1 MHEKQPNRN
10 IEKVEYLD
18 ESVVNEKLRP
28 AVNKTSIS
36 FITDKKL
43 SQYVLL
49 LLLFF
54 LRIQQSLVNKMFS
67 FHAKTANA
75 QHLYRA
81 KCSFF
86 PNCRQILCIT
96 IFELLGTSS
105 QSSLFNV
112 PLYQISVN
120 LENFSFWDQIFP
132 KKTLGWSIKTNSTW
146 E

>member
-1 MHEKQPNRN
+1 MPKQQ
-10 IEKVEYLD
+10 I
-18 ESVVNEKLRP
+18 
-28 AVNKTSIS
+28 
-36 FITDKKL
+36 
-43 SQYVLL
+43 
-49 LLLFF
+49 
-54 LRIQQSLVNKMFS
+54 
-67 FHAKTANA
+67 A

-132 KKTLGWSIKTNSTW
+132 KKTLGWSIKINSTW
-146 E
+146 EYLTLRKRYYNMAGFRWFQVVSHNLWVVSDGFRWFQVVSCGFKSFLVLVSIRFLMFCIITSELTFS